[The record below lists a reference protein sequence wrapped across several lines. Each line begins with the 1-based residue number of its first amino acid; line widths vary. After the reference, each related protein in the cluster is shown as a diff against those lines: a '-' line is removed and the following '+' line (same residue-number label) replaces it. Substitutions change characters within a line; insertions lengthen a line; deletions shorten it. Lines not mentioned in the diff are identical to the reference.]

1 VLWLQMTM
9 LRFVLFAGL
18 CCHAFAQTWNCADIL
33 DWNFFGSSLTQN
45 NLGGLGPNFDDKH
58 ELRFG
63 DVKVHRFGDQ
73 GNAERVDLVVT
84 TLSPYKQRN
93 NLMNGLWSP
102 GSDLSNI
109 HNMTMAELKA
119 NMWSN
124 NKGAFGQVNVYDN
137 TGVTLKFSLVEG
149 GTDTP
154 FEVKENEKILF
165 SVFDLDRNRNK
176 PLEHEYVQFNTPV
189 ASYSVPEDT
198 TIEIFGEASKGTLF
212 AQSTRPG
219 DASDNPTD
227 PLRMTK
233 LQMQSTM
240 TVTYVG
246 LSSWEI
252 LFGDENGGARGGRNV
267 LFAGRAQGNCLTNA
281 PTEVPTGA
289 PTTDAPITDAPTTF
303 APTTDVPT
311 IAPTEAPS
319 PAPSDA
325 PTIAPTAVPSEAPS
339 TAPST
344 GSPSSAPSLTPTTV
358 PSEAPSAAPTTFA
371 PTHPAAT
378 LAPSNAPSTFA
389 PSSAPS
395 VAPTDTPTTAPTDA
409 PSSSAPSS
417 APSVAPTDTPTIAP
431 TDTPTTAPTDAPT
444 IAPTDAP
451 TIAPTDA
458 PTTAPTDAPTIAPTG
473 TPTIAPT
480 DAPTIAPTDAPTIAP
495 TYEPSIAPTVFQ
507 DGCTGISDWTLHENL
522 KYNNLG
528 GQGPATTDPPE
539 LRYEKVFSKPKYS
552 PGVGWGYLAV
562 DLVVK
567 VAEGSAYHAF
577 NTARNGLWPEVPS
590 GVDEQDTQMGQ
601 INIDSGTESTFDF
614 MFVESGSYIP
624 YALTDVL
631 FSVYDL
637 DQNMMK
643 KAGWKFNKGKGK
655 NTGWLTN
662 HEYVEFPHEHGSKVS
677 NWTLSEDPPTAIKES
692 GSNDKGTL
700 RFTSTEFGVL
710 SDNPTN
716 PRDLS
721 PFQAA
726 HTVTVNY
733 ADTSK
738 FQVTFGHEY
747 VGGVP
752 HIGKK
757 PIGGRNVIFA
767 GPGIFCPEN
776 NQHPAASTNLAST
789 NLASKIPAEM
799 SNGSSDNNT
808 AAILVVFVVVAA
820 VVGVASTIF
829 FSNKKKQP
837 QDVSIHIDTAPGYNY
852 NSCPSDVPK
861 KFTDTML

>member
-1 VLWLQMTM
+1 MGNQRRQCHCSRWLPIVLWLQMTM

-73 GNAERVDLVVT
+73 GNAEQVDLVVT

-165 SVFDLDRNRNK
+165 SVFDLDRNKNK

-325 PTIAPTAVPSEAPS
+325 PTTAPTAVPSEAPS

-358 PSEAPSAAPTTFA
+358 PSEAPSTAPTTGA
-371 PTHPAAT
+371 PTI
-378 LAPSNAPSTFA
+378 
-389 PSSAPS
+389 
-395 VAPTDTPTTAPTDA
+395 APTDA

-431 TDTPTTAPTDAPT
+431 TDAPSS
-444 IAPTDAP
+444 
-451 TIAPTDA
+451 
-458 PTTAPTDAPTIAPTG
+458 
-473 TPTIAPT
+473 
-480 DAPTIAPTDAPTIAP
+480 AP

-539 LRYEKVFSKPKYS
+539 LRYEK
-552 PGVGWGYLAV
+552 
-562 DLVVK
+562 
-567 VAEGSAYHAF
+567 
-577 NTARNGLWPEVPS
+577 
-590 GVDEQDTQMGQ
+590 
-601 INIDSGTESTFDF
+601 
-614 MFVESGSYIP
+614 
-624 YALTDVL
+624 
-631 FSVYDL
+631 
-637 DQNMMK
+637 
-643 KAGWKFNKGKGK
+643 
-655 NTGWLTN
+655 
-662 HEYVEFPHEHGSKVS
+662 
-677 NWTLSEDPPTAIKES
+677 
-692 GSNDKGTL
+692 
-700 RFTSTEFGVL
+700 
-710 SDNPTN
+710 
-716 PRDLS
+716 
-721 PFQAA
+721 
-726 HTVTVNY
+726 
-733 ADTSK
+733 
-738 FQVTFGHEY
+738 
-747 VGGVP
+747 
-752 HIGKK
+752 
-757 PIGGRNVIFA
+757 
-767 GPGIFCPEN
+767 
-776 NQHPAASTNLAST
+776 
-789 NLASKIPAEM
+789 
-799 SNGSSDNNT
+799 
-808 AAILVVFVVVAA
+808 
-820 VVGVASTIF
+820 
-829 FSNKKKQP
+829 
-837 QDVSIHIDTAPGYNY
+837 
-852 NSCPSDVPK
+852 
-861 KFTDTML
+861 